1 MSVKFSKS
9 TFKSLFPGAKTDK
22 NDTGLEYKV
31 EDSKYRVYYPKVTA
45 DNVLYVKLDHIRAD
59 ATDDH
64 VDLYVEFNSNGSIKQ
79 ITYSWEK
86 GNDGYQ
92 ISDKVIKAVDITFE
106 VAGALGALETAGISE
121 ELALDAKEAFDFCA
135 KAFND
140 ISAVVVK
147 WNDDGG
153 RMYFVAVVCHTI
165 NRLCSSISVN

>member
-1 MSVKFSKS
+1 MSVKFSLN
-9 TFKSLFPGAKTDK
+9 TFKSSYPNSKSYSDY
-22 NDTGLEYKV
+22 LEYQV
-31 EDSKYRVYYPKVTA
+31 EDSKYRVHNPTIKA
-45 DNVLYVKLDHIRAD
+45 DNVLYVELDHIRAD

-64 VDLYVEFNSNGSIKQ
+64 VDLTVEFNSNGSIKQ
-79 ITYSWEK
+79 VNYSWKK
-86 GNDGYQ
+86 GNEGYQ
-92 ISDKVIKAVDITFE
+92 ISDKAIKAVDITFE
-106 VAGALGALETAGISE
+106 VVGALGALETFGISE

-165 NRLCSSISVN
+165 NRLSSSISVN